1 MMVEI
6 KAYIYSF
13 VFLQLAML
21 DDTGGYTY
29 MAIYGDICGF

>member
-1 MMVEI
+1 MMVKI

-13 VFLQLAML
+13 FLQLAMF